1 VSGLNSHHLQT
12 LEHRIAPVRQ
22 RLMTHPVYSLVNS
35 VPRLRCFMEQHV
47 FAVWD
52 FMSLLKS
59 LQRHLT
65 SVTVPWLPTGN
76 RAARLINEIVLG
88 EETDDDGRGGHT
100 SHFELYLASMA
111 DCGADTAPALNLIER
126 LRSGQT
132 LREALQAEDI
142 PASARQFMNA
152 TFRIIER
159 GRPEEIAAA
168 FTFGREDVIPE
179 MFSQFVSGL
188 CAVEPPRYERFRFYL
203 DRHIHLDADD
213 HGPKALLML
222 SALCGNDPACW
233 KRAALTAEE
242 SIQARLELWDAVQAS
257 LVRLPA
263 ETCETAGEPVLL

>member
-1 VSGLNSHHLQT
+1 MNPHDLQA
-12 LEHRIAPVRQ
+12 LEDRIAPARQ
-22 RLMTHPVYSLVNS
+22 RLMSHPVYSLVNS

-76 RAARLINEIVLG
+76 PAARLINEIVLG
-88 EETDDDGRGGHT
+88 EETDEDGRGGYA
-100 SHFELYLASMA
+100 SHFELYLAAMT
-111 DCGADTAPALNLIER
+111 DCGADTEPALNLMER
-126 LRSGQT
+126 LRAGDP
-132 LREALQAEDI
+132 LDDALQAEDI
-142 PASARQFMNA
+142 PASARQFMQA

-188 CAVEPPRYERFRFYL
+188 CAVEPSKYERFRFYL

-222 SALCGNDPACW
+222 SSLCGTNPDCW
-233 KRAALTAEE
+233 ERAALTAEE
-242 SIQARLELWDAVQAS
+242 SILARVELWDAVQVS
-257 LVRLPA
+257 LARRPA

>member
-1 VSGLNSHHLQT
+1 MNPHHLQT

-76 RAARLINEIVLG
+76 PAARLINEIVLG
-88 EETDDDGRGGHT
+88 EETDEDGRGGHA
-100 SHFELYLASMA
+100 SHFELYLAAMA

-126 LRSGQT
+126 LCSGQT

-142 PASARQFMNA
+142 PASARQFMKT

-188 CAVEPPRYERFRFYL
+188 CAVEPSRYERFRFYL

-213 HGPKALLML
+213 HGPKALQML
-222 SALCGNDPACW
+222 SALCGDHPQSW
-233 KRAALTAEE
+233 DRAAEAAAE